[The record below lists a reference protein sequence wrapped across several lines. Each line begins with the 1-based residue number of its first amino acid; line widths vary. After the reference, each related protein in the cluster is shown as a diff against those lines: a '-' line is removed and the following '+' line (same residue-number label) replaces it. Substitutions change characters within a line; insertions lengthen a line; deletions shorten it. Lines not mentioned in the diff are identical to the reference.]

1 LVYKSI
7 KITFFNH
14 IKRDFGLS
22 LTKSFYLNNSM
33 KILVFDNYDSFT
45 YNLVQMVEQ
54 IVEKE
59 FVYVFKND
67 EISLEEVEKYDKI
80 ILSPGPGVP
89 SEAGILLDV
98 IKEFAPK
105 KPILGVCLGLQAI
118 AEAFGGKLI
127 NLNNVYHGVGIST
140 AIIED
145 NAKIFRGLPSE
156 IITGRY
162 HSWAVDSHDF
172 PEELQITAVDEQGII
187 MALQHRKYDV
197 HAVQFHPES
206 VLTPCGEKILENFL
220 KD

>member
-1 LVYKSI
+1 MVYKSI

-22 LTKSFYLNNSM
+22 LSKSFYFKNCM
-33 KILVFDNYDSFT
+33 KILVLDNYDSFT

-54 IVEKE
+54 IVGKE

-89 SEAGILLDV
+89 NEAGILLDV
-98 IKEFAPK
+98 IKEYAPK

-145 NAKIFRGLPSE
+145 NAKIFNGLPSE

-162 HSWAVDSHDF
+162 HSWAMDSNGF

-206 VLTPCGEKILENFL
+206 VLTPCGKKILENFL

>member
-1 LVYKSI
+1 MVYQSI

-22 LTKSFYLNNSM
+22 LPKSFYFKNCM
-33 KILVFDNYDSFT
+33 KILVLDNYDSFT

-54 IVEKE
+54 IVGKE

-89 SEAGILLDV
+89 NEAGILLDV
-98 IKEFAPK
+98 IREFVPK

-145 NAKIFRGLPSE
+145 NAKIFRGLSSE

-206 VLTPCGEKILENFL
+206 VLTPYGKKILENFL

>member
-1 LVYKSI
+1 MVYKSI

-54 IVEKE
+54 IVGKE

-89 SEAGILLDV
+89 NEAGILLDV

-145 NAKIFRGLPSE
+145 NAKIFRGLSSE

>member
-1 LVYKSI
+1 
-7 KITFFNH
+7 
-14 IKRDFGLS
+14 
-22 LTKSFYLNNSM
+22 M
-33 KILVFDNYDSFT
+33 KILVLDNYDSFT

-54 IVEKE
+54 IVEQIVGKE

-98 IKEFAPK
+98 IREFAPK

-118 AEAFGGKLI
+118 AEVFGGKLI

>member
-1 LVYKSI
+1 MVYKSI

-22 LTKSFYLNNSM
+22 LPKSFYLNNSM

-54 IVEKE
+54 IVGKE

-145 NAKIFRGLPSE
+145 NAKIFNGLPSE

-206 VLTPCGEKILENFL
+206 VLTPYGKKILENFL
-220 KD
+220 KN

>member
-1 LVYKSI
+1 MVYKSI

-22 LTKSFYLNNSM
+22 LPKSFYLNNSM
-33 KILVFDNYDSFT
+33 KILVLDNYDSFT

-54 IVEKE
+54 IVGKE

-89 SEAGILLDV
+89 NEAGILLDV
-98 IKEFAPK
+98 IREFAPK

-145 NAKIFRGLPSE
+145 NVKIFSGLSSE

-206 VLTPCGEKILENFL
+206 VLTPYGKNILENFL
-220 KD
+220 KN

>member
-1 LVYKSI
+1 MVYKSI

-22 LTKSFYLNNSM
+22 LPKSFYLKNYM
-33 KILVFDNYDSFT
+33 KILVLNNYDSFT

-54 IVEKE
+54 IVGKE

-89 SEAGILLDV
+89 NEAGILLEV
-98 IKEFAPK
+98 IREFAPK

-118 AEAFGGKLI
+118 AEALGGKLI

-145 NAKIFRGLPSE
+145 NAKIFSGLPSE

-172 PEELQITAVDEQGII
+172 PEELQIAAVDEQGII

-206 VLTPCGEKILENFL
+206 VLTPYGKKILENFL